1 MLALIFLIIAL
12 ARPQNYSAGQSINA
26 EGIDIAMVLDI
37 SGSMLA
43 EDFKPNR
50 LDAAKKVIDDFV
62 QGRVTDRIGLVIF
75 SREAFTQ
82 CPLTIDYSVLRNLLG
97 DIRSGMIEDGTAI
110 GNAIANGVNRLKD
123 SDAESRVIIL
133 LTDGVNNAGEVD
145 PISAAEIASTFGIR
159 IYTIGVGTRGEAPY
173 PVQTPFGTRYQMV
186 PVEIDEAI
194 LKKIAETTGGK
205 YFRATNNKAL
215 EEIYNKID
223 KMEKTKIEITSY
235 RNAKELFAGWLG
247 IGFCASILRVDCF
260 KNNFK
265 EAAVMFRFANPE
277 YLIALWLIPILILLY
292 VLFNRNR
299 KKLLEKFADKEL
311 HKFIMYS
318 FSSIKSKIK
327 FSLILIALALL
338 IMAFSNPQVGTKM
351 QEVKQTG
358 IDVYILLDVSRSMA
372 AEDIKP
378 NRLEKAKY
386 QISNLIQKLRG
397 R

>member
-1 MLALIFLIIAL
+1 MFSDISFAYPWVLSFLLVIPVLIAWYIWKGRKKQAAITYSSLKAVEKIKPTLRERLVHLPFAIRMLAILFLIIAL
-12 ARPQNYSAGQSINA
+12 ARPQNFSAGQSVNT

-50 LDAAKKVIDDFV
+50 LDAAKNVIDNFV
-62 QGRVTDRIGLVIF
+62 SARTTDRIGLVIF

-97 DIRSGMIEDGTAI
+97 DIKTGMIEDGTAI
-110 GNAIANGVNRLKD
+110 GNGIANGLNRLKD

-186 PVEIDEAI
+186 PVEIDEVI
-194 LKKIAETTGGK
+194 LKKIADLTGGE

-223 KMEKTKIEITSY
+223 KMEKTKIEITSF

-247 IGFCASILRVDCF
+247 FGFALLLLELFTSKTILR
-260 KNNFK
+260 
-265 EAAVMFRFANPE
+265 
-277 YLIALWLIPILILLY
+277 
-292 VLFNRNR
+292 
-299 KKLLEKFADKEL
+299 KL
-311 HKFIMYS
+311 
-318 FSSIKSKIK
+318 
-327 FSLILIALALL
+327 
-338 IMAFSNPQVGTKM
+338 P
-351 QEVKQTG
+351 
-358 IDVYILLDVSRSMA
+358 
-372 AEDIKP
+372 
-378 NRLEKAKY
+378 
-386 QISNLIQKLRG
+386 
-397 R
+397 

>member
-1 MLALIFLIIAL
+1 MFSDISFAYPWVLSFLLVIPVLIAWYIWKGRKKQAAITYSSLKVVEKIKPTLRERLVHLPFALRMLAILLLIIAL
-12 ARPQNYSAGQSINA
+12 ARPQNFSAGQSVNT

-50 LDAAKKVIDDFV
+50 LDAAKNVIDNFV
-62 QGRVTDRIGLVIF
+62 SARTTDRIGLVIF

-97 DIRSGMIEDGTAI
+97 DIKTGMIEDGTAI
-110 GNAIANGVNRLKD
+110 GNGIANGLNRLKD

-186 PVEIDEAI
+186 PVEIDEVI
-194 LKKIAETTGGK
+194 LKKIADLTGGE

-223 KMEKTKIEITSY
+223 KMEKTKIEITSF

-247 IGFCASILRVDCF
+247 FGFALLLLELFTSKTILR
-260 KNNFK
+260 
-265 EAAVMFRFANPE
+265 
-277 YLIALWLIPILILLY
+277 
-292 VLFNRNR
+292 
-299 KKLLEKFADKEL
+299 KL
-311 HKFIMYS
+311 
-318 FSSIKSKIK
+318 
-327 FSLILIALALL
+327 
-338 IMAFSNPQVGTKM
+338 P
-351 QEVKQTG
+351 
-358 IDVYILLDVSRSMA
+358 
-372 AEDIKP
+372 
-378 NRLEKAKY
+378 
-386 QISNLIQKLRG
+386 
-397 R
+397 

>member
-1 MLALIFLIIAL
+1 MFSDISFAYPWVLSFLLVIPVLIAWYIWKGRKKQAAITYSSLKVVEKIKPTLRERLVHLPFALRMLAILFLIIAL
-12 ARPQNYSAGQSINA
+12 ARPQNFSAGQSVNT

-50 LDAAKKVIDDFV
+50 LDAAKNVIDNFV
-62 QGRVTDRIGLVIF
+62 SARTTDRIGLVIF

-97 DIRSGMIEDGTAI
+97 DIKTGMIEDGTAI
-110 GNAIANGVNRLKD
+110 GNGIANGLNRLKD

-186 PVEIDEAI
+186 PVEIDEVI
-194 LKKIAETTGGK
+194 LKKIADLTGGE

-223 KMEKTKIEITSY
+223 KMEKTKIEITSF

-247 IGFCASILRVDCF
+247 FGFAFLLLELFTSKTILR
-260 KNNFK
+260 
-265 EAAVMFRFANPE
+265 
-277 YLIALWLIPILILLY
+277 
-292 VLFNRNR
+292 
-299 KKLLEKFADKEL
+299 KL
-311 HKFIMYS
+311 
-318 FSSIKSKIK
+318 
-327 FSLILIALALL
+327 
-338 IMAFSNPQVGTKM
+338 P
-351 QEVKQTG
+351 
-358 IDVYILLDVSRSMA
+358 
-372 AEDIKP
+372 
-378 NRLEKAKY
+378 
-386 QISNLIQKLRG
+386 
-397 R
+397 

>member
-1 MLALIFLIIAL
+1 MFKDISFAYPWVLYFILVVPLLITWYFWKGRKKQAAITYSSLKMFEKIPATFRERLRHLPFALRMLGLIFLIIAL
-12 ARPQNYSAGQSINA
+12 ARPQNFSAGQSVNA

-50 LDAAKKVIDDFV
+50 LDAAKNVIDDFV
-62 QGRVTDRIGLVIF
+62 SARTTDRIGLVIF

-97 DIRSGMIEDGTAI
+97 DIKSGMIEDGTAI

-173 PVQTPFGTRYQMV
+173 PIKTPFGTRYQMV
-186 PVEIDEAI
+186 PVEIDEVI
-194 LKKIAETTGGK
+194 LKKIAELTGGE
-205 YFRATNNKAL
+205 YFRATNNRAL

-247 IGFCASILRVDCF
+247 IGFLLLLLELLASKTILR
-260 KNNFK
+260 
-265 EAAVMFRFANPE
+265 
-277 YLIALWLIPILILLY
+277 
-292 VLFNRNR
+292 
-299 KKLLEKFADKEL
+299 KL
-311 HKFIMYS
+311 
-318 FSSIKSKIK
+318 
-327 FSLILIALALL
+327 
-338 IMAFSNPQVGTKM
+338 P
-351 QEVKQTG
+351 
-358 IDVYILLDVSRSMA
+358 
-372 AEDIKP
+372 
-378 NRLEKAKY
+378 
-386 QISNLIQKLRG
+386 
-397 R
+397 